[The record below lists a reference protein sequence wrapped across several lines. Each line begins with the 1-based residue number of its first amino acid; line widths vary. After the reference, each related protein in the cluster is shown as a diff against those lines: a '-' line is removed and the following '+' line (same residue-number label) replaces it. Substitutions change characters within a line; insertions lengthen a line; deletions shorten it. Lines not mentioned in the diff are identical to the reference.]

1 MSRQWRRAPSAT
13 LCGYCSQRTI
23 ERGEPAIYIKISHA
37 IKREMI
43 RCQTCAGE
51 APPELPELL
60 ESGAIETSGFMPIGR
75 AMPKRTRGGLKAAI
89 AKEWTPYR
97 ESGEEG

>member
-23 ERGEPAIYIKISHA
+23 ERGEPVIYIKISPN
-37 IKREMI
+37 IKREMV

-60 ESGAIETSGFMPIGR
+60 VSGGIETSGFMSIGR
-75 AMPKRTRGGLKAAI
+75 AAPGRTRGQLKAAV
-89 AKEWTPYR
+89 KEWMPYR
-97 ESGEEG
+97 DPGEEG